1 MLLLSGFMFHKQ
13 EKLSVHS
20 FFKGLLPATG
30 IGQTSFF
37 NLLISVPT
45 LAVI

>member
-30 IGQTSFF
+30 IGETTFLICLYLC
-37 NLLISVPT
+37 LL
-45 LAVI
+45 